1 MINGKNYNRLLLLV
15 LLSTDITAGFLAC
28 SVVFNI
34 QIFSGELGPW
44 VWFLC
49 AEILWITMFIIAN
62 LYDTRATLSRF
73 EEILKIIPLVYIS
86 LVLFISGHVM
96 NYYVIPVNIKQ
107 VLVYGFTFSGFLII
121 GRIIVHTIQKLLLRK
136 NIGLKKAIIL
146 GVNRR
151 GLDVYNKLQD
161 SYHHGLAIAGFVKA
175 NDDPTYFKET
185 IIPGEIL
192 GSEETINDVIKEKK
206 VDDVIIALDKPAPE
220 RIMETIMNVNG
231 NPVGMKILPDMY
243 EVVTGL
249 ARTDQLVGIPLI
261 DVNLNLD
268 TFYSKHLKRIM
279 DIVIAVPAIIVI
291 LPFWILISIAIK
303 LNSEGPIFYEQDRI
317 GINRKKFVIKKFRTM
332 IANAE
337 DKTGPIWSSEDD
349 GRITVVGKFLRRFHL
364 DETPQLI
371 NIINGDMTMIGPRPE
386 RPYFIDKLEKEYPF
400 YHRRLKIR
408 PGVSGWAQIKQPYDQ
423 KYDDVHQKLKYDFF
437 YIENLSFKLDM
448 KIVLGTIWVT
458 IFGHER

>member
-1 MINGKNYNRLLLLV
+1 MQLL
-15 LLSTDITAGFLAC
+15 
-28 SVVFNI
+28 N
-34 QIFSGELGPW
+34 GELGPW

-73 EEILKIIPLVYIS
+73 EEILKIIPLVYFS
-86 LVLFISGHVM
+86 GVLFISGHVM
-96 NYYVIPVNIKQ
+96 NYYVITVNIKQ

-151 GLDVYNKLQD
+151 GLDVYNKLQGT
-161 SYHHGLAIAGFVKA
+161 YHHGLAIAGFVRA
-175 NDDPTYFKET
+175 NDDPIYPDET
-185 IIPGEIL
+185 IIPGKIL
-192 GSEETINDVIKEKK
+192 GYENTMNDVIREKK

-231 NPVGMKILPDMY
+231 NPVAMKILPDMY

-279 DIVIAVPAIIVI
+279 DIVISVPAIIVMF
-291 LPFWILISIAIK
+291 PFWILIAIAIK
-303 LNSEGPIFYEQDRI
+303 LNSSITDLIPIKFPCRPWAI
-317 GINRKKFVIKKFRTM
+317 IMIPIPINNAQEFFIILIMIRCKYSFLKELQRDNEKNYVFFKAKK
-332 IANAE
+332 E
-337 DKTGPIWSSEDD
+337 
-349 GRITVVGKFLRRFHL
+349 
-364 DETPQLI
+364 
-371 NIINGDMTMIGPRPE
+371 
-386 RPYFIDKLEKEYPF
+386 
-400 YHRRLKIR
+400 
-408 PGVSGWAQIKQPYDQ
+408 
-423 KYDDVHQKLKYDFF
+423 
-437 YIENLSFKLDM
+437 
-448 KIVLGTIWVT
+448 
-458 IFGHER
+458 

>member
-49 AEILWITMFIIAN
+49 AEILWIAMFIVAN

-136 NIGLKKAIIL
+136 NIGLKKAIIF

-161 SYHHGLAIAGFVKA
+161 SYHHGLAIAGFIKA
-175 NDDPTYFKET
+175 NDDPIYPDET
-185 IIPGEIL
+185 IIP
-192 GSEETINDVIKEKK
+192 
-206 VDDVIIALDKPAPE
+206 
-220 RIMETIMNVNG
+220 
-231 NPVGMKILPDMY
+231 
-243 EVVTGL
+243 
-249 ARTDQLVGIPLI
+249 
-261 DVNLNLD
+261 
-268 TFYSKHLKRIM
+268 
-279 DIVIAVPAIIVI
+279 
-291 LPFWILISIAIK
+291 
-303 LNSEGPIFYEQDRI
+303 
-317 GINRKKFVIKKFRTM
+317 
-332 IANAE
+332 
-337 DKTGPIWSSEDD
+337 
-349 GRITVVGKFLRRFHL
+349 
-364 DETPQLI
+364 
-371 NIINGDMTMIGPRPE
+371 
-386 RPYFIDKLEKEYPF
+386 
-400 YHRRLKIR
+400 
-408 PGVSGWAQIKQPYDQ
+408 
-423 KYDDVHQKLKYDFF
+423 
-437 YIENLSFKLDM
+437 
-448 KIVLGTIWVT
+448 
-458 IFGHER
+458 